1 MEGGHEKIANAKRRG
16 FCIGVQDESIFVSTG
31 ANGLKL
37 WAPEGERVFVKRS
50 GRRLFAV
57 VYGTIADDGTRLMR
71 TYDRFNSTN
80 FVAYLEQAR
89 KKWGKILLIVDN
101 AAQHKSKRVRRYPG
115 QNPDVMV
122 LYLPVARP
130 ELSAIEAVWQKA
142 KYRLITV
149 EFYKTLDDLKAAVSE
164 YFRTCSI
171 TVNICAYLMRN
182 I

>member
-1 MEGGHEKIANAKRRG
+1 M
-16 FCIGVQDESIFVSTG
+16 
-31 ANGLKL
+31 
-37 WAPEGERVFVKRS
+37 
-50 GRRLFAV
+50 
-57 VYGTIADDGTRLMR
+57 ADGGTRLMR
-71 TYDRFNSTN
+71 TYDRFNGTN

-122 LYLPVARP
+122 LYLPVAGP
-130 ELSAIEAVWQKA
+130 ELSAVEAVWQKA
-142 KYRLITV
+142 KYGLITA
-149 EFYKTLDDLKAAVSE
+149 EFYRTLDDLKAAVSE

-171 TVNICAYLMRN
+171 KVDIYTYLVRS